1 MDRRLVVMRH
11 AKAEQGGRTD
21 FERVLTD
28 RGHAD
33 AAEAGAWLARQGFT
47 PDHALVSAAART
59 QETWT
64 SLAEGAG
71 WSLEPEYDRGL
82 YSAEPAT
89 AMDLIS
95 LVDDAVGSLVVIG
108 HNPTMAYLAQLLGDG
123 DGDPAL
129 EGELLAG
136 FPTSATAVFAYDG
149 AWADLAEGSARLVGY
164 HVGRG

>member
-1 MDRRLVVMRH
+1 MRH

-21 FERVLTD
+21 FERVLTG

-33 AAEAGAWLARQGFT
+33 AAEAGAWLATQGFA

-71 WSLEPEYDRGL
+71 WTLEPDYDRGL

-89 AMDLIS
+89 ALDLIS
-95 LVDDAVGSLVVIG
+95 LVDDVVGSLVVIG

-123 DGDPAL
+123 EGDPAL
-129 EGELLAG
+129 EGELLGG

-149 AWADLAEGSARLVGY
+149 AWADLSEGSARLVGY